1 MPKGWE
7 APDGSR
13 SVVFVDGVLTALCT
27 RVVEALHSVPRRG
40 AETGGLLFG
49 RVLRQDPLL
58 ARITGFEEFPCAHR
72 FGPSFILAEEEM
84 AELDATLRGGASQ
97 ERPDPVI
104 GFFRSFTSREMVLDE
119 VDRGLL
125 SKYFPIAGPMLLLL
139 QPHAAGDC
147 TAAFLFPRESGAG
160 WEPEYP
166 AFDVARLSDLAA
178 SPAAAPGPPVAMEPP
193 PAQPAATP
201 AVAVAV
207 PAAQLPLPHGRGSD
221 QRRDRQRA
229 VTDSTAEVPAR
240 RKRQFIVPLI
250 AVVLLCIAAA
260 AISVLWNMARAP
272 HWAPL
277 RLDAQVSSTGA
288 IGLTWD
294 GASAAARDASRG
306 VLGIEDAAGSHTVAL
321 APDQIRSG
329 QYTYFP
335 GAAGNNAGVLFRL
348 EFFGATLGAAG
359 DSLRVVAR
367 PQTVAAQQAKPQHR
381 EEAADRAVPRS
392 AAEPHAANVAVQ
404 PEPLREIRPDI
415 PPGIRARIA
424 DRVVIPVEVKVTPA
438 GRVSSAA
445 AKGTGDDLYAYL
457 AGRSTQ
463 AARQWRFAPARTRAG
478 KAVAAARTVYFV
490 FTAPE

>member
-72 FGPSFILAEEEM
+72 FGPSFILEEEEV
-84 AELDATLRGGASQ
+84 AALDATLRGGVSQ

-104 GFFRSFTSREMVLDE
+104 GFFRSFTSREMALDE

-125 SKYFPIAGPMLLLL
+125 GKYFPTAGPLLLLL
-139 QPHAAGDC
+139 QPHAAGEC
-147 TAAFLFPRESGAG
+147 TATFLFPRESGAG

-166 AFDVARLSDLAA
+166 AFGVAHLAELA
-178 SPAAAPGPPVAMEPP
+178 VSAPAAPPPVAVEPP
-193 PAQPAATP
+193 PAQPAAAP
-201 AVAVAV
+201 AVAVSAS
-207 PAAQLPLPHGRGSD
+207 AAQLPLPRGRGSD
-221 QRRDRQRA
+221 QTRNRERRA
-229 VTDSTAEVPAR
+229 TDSTTEAR
-240 RKRQFIVPLI
+240 VRPKRQFIGPLL

-260 AISVLWNMARAP
+260 AISVLWSMARAP

-277 RLDAQVSSTGA
+277 HLDAQVSSTGA

-321 APDQIRSG
+321 STDQIRSG

-335 GAAGNNAGVLFRL
+335 GGAGNNAGVLFRL

-367 PQTVAAQQAKPQHR
+367 PQTVAAQPAKPERR
-381 EEAADRAVPRS
+381 EETADRAVPRS
-392 AAEPHAANVAVQ
+392 SPEPRAANVAVQ

-424 DRVVIPVEVKVTPA
+424 DRIVIPVEVKVTPA

-445 AKGTGDDLYAYL
+445 AKGTGNDLYAYL

-463 AARQWRFAPARTRAG
+463 AARQWRFSPARTRAG
-478 KAVAAARTVYFV
+478 KAVASARTVYFV